1 MRLELL
7 IHKKYQE
14 ITELKLEQMELRVYK
29 FPQKSKN
36 ELTNIN
42 WK

>member
-1 MRLELL
+1 MLL

-14 ITELKLEQMELRVYK
+14 IMELKLVQMESKVYK
-29 FPQKSKN
+29 FPQKSKS

-42 WK
+42 

>member
-1 MRLELL
+1 M
-7 IHKKYQE
+7 
-14 ITELKLEQMELRVYK
+14 ELKLEQMVSEVYK